1 MSMLK
6 RLQFEVNKKLGY
18 EYYQFRI
25 GNKWNDC
32 PIIDK
37 HNEQTEPRRPY
48 GVTMECVDNEM
59 YVAFFLCRTPFF
71 GGHTPRAIYCHV
83 FSFYLWKG
91 PKAIVSFRLHSTLNT
106 ARKILLFAQTQF
118 TNCYVYLKWLY
129 SLSILIDFDYVRG
142 ATALDF
148 NWKWISKQKKNESCH
163 WSERVNV
170 FFVSNHIELYIS
182 SMCIDKIQLKQQS
195 QNCK

>member
-25 GNKWNDC
+25 GNKQNDC

-71 GGHTPRAIYCHV
+71 GGHTPRAIYCHP
-83 FSFYLWKG
+83 FSFYL
-91 PKAIVSFRLHSTLNT
+91 
-106 ARKILLFAQTQF
+106 
-118 TNCYVYLKWLY
+118 
-129 SLSILIDFDYVRG
+129 
-142 ATALDF
+142 
-148 NWKWISKQKKNESCH
+148 
-163 WSERVNV
+163 
-170 FFVSNHIELYIS
+170 
-182 SMCIDKIQLKQQS
+182 
-195 QNCK
+195 